1 MFGFLFVWLFCLFVC
16 FLVDCLVDF
25 VGLLVS
31 FPDVEEI
38 SFWDSVIVNDKI

>member
-1 MFGFLFVWLFCLFVC
+1 MLGFLFVWLFCLSV

-31 FPDVEEI
+31 FSDMEEI
-38 SFWDSVIVNDKI
+38 SFWDSVIVNDKM